1 MAIISYLNSFP
12 APNALAMLA
21 RDSQHEV
28 IRIDGND
35 SDQRNFD
42 ILGSANAYQCVGAR
56 DEVPVSLRVDAE
68 FLQKTP
74 NLLVVSASGSGVDVF
89 DLPACTKAG
98 VLAVNQAGSNA
109 ESVAEH
115 AISMMIGLQ
124 KHISAADRALRIG
137 WGGSR
142 LAFTGRDLFGKTIGI
157 VGLGNIGR
165 RLAQICRAGFGC
177 QVVAVDPYLSPEEVR
192 ERGAEPTDFDT
203 LLQASDII
211 SVHTPLTEE
220 TRGMFNKC
228 AFSKMKKGAIFI
240 TTARGSIHDEQALAD
255 ALASGHL
262 SGAGLDV
269 WEIEPP
275 AKDHPLLKMD
285 NVIATPHVAGCTADS
300 LENMAQYAASQL
312 LDLFEGKPPLRPVN
326 PEVLP
331 LFEKRFKT
339 ILGSVIDR

>member
-1 MAIISYLNSFP
+1 
-12 APNALAMLA
+12 
-21 RDSQHEV
+21 
-28 IRIDGND
+28 
-35 SDQRNFD
+35 
-42 ILGSANAYQCVGAR
+42 
-56 DEVPVSLRVDAE
+56 
-68 FLQKTP
+68 
-74 NLLVVSASGSGVDVF
+74 
-89 DLPACTKAG
+89 
-98 VLAVNQAGSNA
+98 
-109 ESVAEH
+109 
-115 AISMMIGLQ
+115 
-124 KHISAADRALRIG
+124 
-137 WGGSR
+137 
-142 LAFTGRDLFGKTIGI
+142 
-157 VGLGNIGR
+157 
-165 RLAQICRAGFGC
+165 
-177 QVVAVDPYLSPEEVR
+177 VVAVDPYLSPEEVR
-192 ERGAEPTDFDT
+192 ERGAEPKDFDT
-203 LLQASDII
+203 LLQASDIV
-211 SVHTPLTEE
+211 SVHTPLTQE

-285 NVIATPHVAGCTADS
+285 NVIATPHIAGCTADS

-312 LDLFEGKPPLRPVN
+312 LDLFDGKPPLRPVN